1 MGVATAQALYED
13 KDFSRDLVEELL
25 RRGGVINGNN
35 IQKIECPKCNKRE
48 AFSFVDSPFTIHC
61 PRDNKCG
68 EKTHMTDLVPEL
80 FNNWP
85 ELYPP
90 TQADPNATARAYLKS
105 RGLDPTR
112 FRFEQGIW
120 KERGHSIPTVTFECS
135 WTASRWHRLIDILK
149 GIEGKAR
156 WDKDDGNAYQ
166 GQAWFASG
174 EIDENKML
182 WIVEGIFE
190 ALSIGQGLGF
200 QAAATFSA
208 SHVPTNFYEKLSRK
222 QPICIALNSDTA
234 GEEGTFKHFRILKEM
249 GFENVK
255 VAQPPDGKDWNDLL
269 RLGQFRQERREQTL
283 KDAMWR
289 GKLLLAGCIE
299 DYRKVFEER
308 FKSKDGYYH
317 GLLVFKGET
326 YFCDTRE
333 EGSGSNRQKVAVT
346 QKILNAEIRRAFTQI
361 SEEKQFNPEHRDFL
375 KITKVGSRQPRIIEL
390 SAAELVNP
398 TKLKESLKSKANV
411 LLIEASQKVVNA
423 VVLQLEKDKAP
434 NVRLV
439 ERLGY
444 DKKSDCF
451 VFGKFLYDKNGKRHQ
466 ANTDGF
472 FAKQGLVCQT
482 DEDLIEHYELIDLK
496 KVISLIRRIYGNQ
509 GLMVLAF
516 FVATLLKSDCIS
528 RKSAFPHLSLSGLK
542 GSGKTTLI
550 DFCNQAGF
558 QLWTGINASRSS
570 TPKGLS
576 RALHHR
582 HSLVIPYNESN
593 GQMIGLDENQLLT
606 AYEGGSLYTRAA
618 KTNDSSIINLPF
630 DGSLLFV
637 QNHEPFSIGAVKERV
652 ISLKFK
658 NVSEG
663 GVTEDSRKA
672 MKELNRMTK
681 EERAGIGHQILS
693 HLKEI
698 RQQFFEHL
706 DETENE
712 LVRHLQSPRVA
723 FTHSVLL
730 SACQALLNKAGFQC
744 SEIANMKI
752 AEETLSLAKA
762 KDQKSGGEND
772 IANTFFENFEQLL
785 NRGVED
791 SKGNV
796 HKLIQGEHYLMDE
809 EFYWIRLSEVE
820 RVMKEAGYPLFQKLG
835 EKIKEA
841 DSMFVKDDRIRGWQ
855 EDKAQ
860 RCIKIRRYCQE
871 ELVSQLEMGE

>member
-1 MGVATAQALYED
+1 MGVATAKAENQ
-13 KDFSRDLVEELL
+13 DLTIYLVGELL
-25 RRGGVINGNN
+25 RLGGVINGKN
-35 IQKIECPKCNKRE
+35 IQKIACPKCNKRE

-68 EKTHMTDLVPEL
+68 EKTHIKDLVPEL

-105 RGLDPTR
+105 RGLEPTR

-120 KERGHSIPTVTFECS
+120 KERGHSIPTVTFKCS
-135 WTASRWHRLIDILK
+135 WTDRRWHRLIDILK

-156 WDKDDGNAYQ
+156 WDKGDGNAYQ
-166 GQAWFASG
+166 GQAWVASG
-174 EIDENKML
+174 EIDENKKL

-190 ALSIGQGLGF
+190 ALSIGQGLGI

-208 SHVPTNFYEKLSRK
+208 SHVPTNFYEKLSCK

-234 GEEGTFKHFRILKEM
+234 GEEGTFKNLRILKEM
-249 GFENVK
+249 GFEDVT
-255 VAQPPDGKDWNDLL
+255 VVQPPPAKDWNDLL
-269 RLGQFRQERREQTL
+269 CLGDFTDERKEKTL

-289 GKLLLAGCIE
+289 GKLLLAE
-299 DYRKVFEER
+299 SVDTYRKVLEEK

-317 GLLVFKGET
+317 GLLKFNGET

-333 EGSGSNRQKVAVT
+333 EGSGSNRPKVAVT

-361 SEEKQFNPEHRDFL
+361 NEEKQFNPEHRDFI

-411 LLIEASQKVVNA
+411 LLLKSSQEVVNA
-423 VVLQLEKDKAP
+423 IVSKIEKDKAP
-434 NVRLV
+434 NVHLV
-439 ERLGY
+439 GRLGY
-444 DKKSDCF
+444 DKRSNCY
-451 VFGKFLYDKNGKRHQ
+451 VFGNFLYDNNGNRHQ

-496 KVISLIRRIYGNQ
+496 KVISLILRIYGNQ

-528 RKSAFPHLSLSGLK
+528 RKSAFPYLSLSGLK

-550 DFCNQAGF
+550 DFCNQAFF
-558 QLWTGINASRSS
+558 QLWTGINASQSS
-570 TPKGLS
+570 TQKGLS

-593 GQMIGLDENQLLT
+593 GRMIGLDENQLLT

-630 DGSLLFV
+630 DASLLFV

-681 EERAGIGHQILS
+681 EERAGIGHQIFS
-693 HLKEI
+693 SLKEI
-698 RQQFFEHL
+698 RQQLFEHL
-706 DETENE
+706 DKTENG

-730 SACQALLNKAGFQC
+730 SACQALLTKAGFQH
-744 SEIANMKI
+744 SEIADMKI
-752 AEETLSLAKA
+752 ADEIISLAKG
-762 KDQKSGGEND
+762 KDRKSGGEND
-772 IANTFFENFEQLL
+772 IANTFFEIFEQL
-785 NRGVED
+785 RTKGVED
-791 SKGNV
+791 SKGKV
-796 HKLIQGEHYLMDE
+796 HKLIQGEYYLMDE
-809 EFYWIRLSEVE
+809 KFYWIRLSEVE
-820 RVMKEAGYPLFQKLG
+820 RVMKEAGYPQLQKLG

-841 DSMFVKDDRIRGWQ
+841 DSMFIEEDRRRGWQ
-855 EDKAQ
+855 EDKAH
-860 RCIKIRRYCQE
+860 RCIKIRRYRQE
-871 ELVSQLEMGE
+871 ELVLQLEMGE